1 MTTRLT
7 STTDLVPHED
17 LRLDGILR
25 LIEEAGQPG
34 PLTEVLTTLARRIA
48 VVAHADVVSIY
59 VMDAG
64 WLVMRANV
72 GFNVDET
79 ANVRLQRGQGIVG
92 ATAEAMRPISASVA
106 KEDPHYQHVPD
117 LGEER
122 YPSFLS
128 IPLIRAGDVAGVL
141 VLQRSEAIAFTD
153 AEVALATAL
162 ATTITHALER
172 GGTAADGAP
181 RSARL
186 TAQVSTAGA
195 ALGRAVLL
203 GSLESLE
210 GPAEAGVSDPGAQVA
225 QAFEAIAAVLA
236 KGQRRALK
244 LLPESE
250 HHRLM
255 ALTAMVDDQRLR
267 GIMTARCAELGV
279 VAGLRQVAREYAGA
293 SYATGETNPV
303 LAERAAE
310 IEQLCLLVAGVA
322 CDMPY
327 AAQGTCLVVPEQLT
341 VTLSLAVLGF
351 RTEAVVVAGSPDPQ
365 GLGLSIL
372 RAADVPAL
380 CDVAGLFAWVRQGDT
395 LIVDAGEHVL
405 RVNPPATLIARYR
418 RS

>member
-1 MTTRLT
+1 MRPR

-25 LIEEAGQPG
+25 LIEEAGKPG
-34 PLTEVLTTLARRIA
+34 PLDAVLTTLARQIA
-48 VVAHADVVSIY
+48 VVAHADIVSIY
-59 VMDAG
+59 VADG
-64 WLVMRANV
+64 QWLVMRANV
-72 GFNVDET
+72 GFNVDHS
-79 ANVRLQRGQGIVG
+79 ASVRLERGQGIVG
-92 ATAEAMRPISASVA
+92 ATADAMRPISASVA

-128 IPLIRAGDVAGVL
+128 IPLMRSGDVVGVL
-141 VLQRSEAIAFTD
+141 VLQRAEAIAFTD

-172 GGTAADGAP
+172 AGEATDGAP

-186 TAQVSTAGA
+186 TAQVATGGA

-210 GPAEAGVSDPGAQVA
+210 ATAAASVSDPGTEVA
-225 QAFEAIAAVLA
+225 RAFEAVAAVLA
-236 KGQRRALK
+236 KGQRRAIR
-244 LLPESE
+244 LLDEGD

-255 ALTAMVDDQRLR
+255 ALTAMIDDQRLR
-267 GIMTARCAELGV
+267 GIMTERCAELGV

-293 SYATGETNPV
+293 SYATGESNPI

-351 RTEAVVVAGSPDPQ
+351 RTEAVVVAGAPDPQ

-372 RAADVPAL
+372 RAADIPAL

-395 LIVDAGEHVL
+395 LIADADERVL

-418 RS
+418 RG

>member
-1 MTTRLT
+1 MVAR
-7 STTDLVPHED
+7 ED

-25 LIEEAGQPG
+25 LIEEAGKPG
-34 PLTEVLTTLARRIA
+34 PLDDVLATLARQIA
-48 VVAHADVVSIY
+48 VVAHADIVSIY
-59 VMDAG
+59 VTDG
-64 WLVMRANV
+64 ELLVMRANV
-72 GFNVDET
+72 GFGI
-79 ANVRLQRGQGIVG
+79 AQPGRVRLARGQGIVG
-92 ATAEAMRPISASVA
+92 ATADAMRPISASVA
-106 KEDPHYQHVPD
+106 KEDAHYEHVPD

-128 IPLIRAGDVAGVL
+128 IPLMRSGEVVGVL
-141 VLQRSEAIAFTD
+141 VLQRGEAIAFTD

-172 GGTAADGAP
+172 AGADTDGAP

-186 TAQVSTAGA
+186 TAKVATDGT

-210 GPAEAGVSDPGAQVA
+210 GPASASVSDPGAQVER
-225 QAFEAIAAVLA
+225 AFEAVAAVLA
-236 KGQRRALK
+236 KGQKRAVKTLTAG
-244 LLPESE
+244 EQ
-250 HHRLM
+250 HQLM
-255 ALTAMVDDQRLR
+255 ALTALVDDQRLQ
-267 GIMTARCAELGV
+267 GVMAQRCAELGV

-293 SYATGETNPV
+293 TYGTGEGNPV

-341 VTLSLAVLGF
+341 VTLALAVLGF
-351 RTEAVVVAGSPDPQ
+351 RTEAVVVAGSPDPH
-365 GLGLSIL
+365 GLGLAIL
-372 RAADVPAL
+372 QAAAVPAL

-395 LIVDAGEHVL
+395 LIVDADERVL

-418 RS
+418 RG